1 MKTNWSREELTHL
14 LSLSGNLAGLSI
26 TGVTIFHTVGN
37 ASQSTGLQNVVA
49 QAAAT
54 PTGTIV
60 DDILAVTAL
69 LFLLCCYISFFAL
82 RSDRNALTMK
92 LIWIADTLFLLALTA
107 MVASGFLML
116 YTLW

>member
-1 MKTNWSREELTHL
+1 MRTSWSREELTHL

-26 TGVTIFHTVGN
+26 TGVTIFHTFGA
-37 ASQSTGLQNVVA
+37 AS
-49 QAAAT
+49 AT
-54 PTGTIV
+54 ATIV

-82 RSDRNALTMK
+82 RSNRSSLTMK
-92 LIWIADTLFLLALTA
+92 LIWITDTLFLLALTL

>member
-1 MKTNWSREELTHL
+1 MKANWSREELTHL

-26 TGVTIFHTVGN
+26 TGVTIFHTVGFT
-37 ASQSTGLQNVVA
+37 SSSTGTV
-49 QAAAT
+49 
-54 PTGTIV
+54 V
-60 DDILAVTAL
+60 DDILAVTSL

-82 RSDRNALTMK
+82 RSDRTTLTMK
-92 LIWIADTLFLLALTA
+92 LIWIADSLFLLALTS

>member
-1 MKTNWSREELTHL
+1 MRTSWSRDELAHL

-26 TGVTIFHTVGN
+26 TGVTIFHTIG
-37 ASQSTGLQNVVA
+37 ASSTA
-49 QAAAT
+49 
-54 PTGTIV
+54 TIV
-60 DDILAVTAL
+60 DDILAITAL

-82 RSDRNALTMK
+82 RLNQNGLTIK
-92 LIWIADTLFLLALTA
+92 LIWIADSLFLLALTL